1 MSKVSE
7 IQLNELTQALSGSHH
22 RIITS
27 IECNNYAKHSSE
39 WVEGATL
46 PSLSLPLYPF
56 GWLRPLQF
64 LPTPKCFT
72 SQKASYKRK
81 EREILSV
88 LHCWFGDNGD
98 SSLAHTGG
106 SYVGL
111 HPFCFSWPL
120 WHGGDWIRWSKDPR
134 SFSAFLFL
142 SFSPSLLWVV

>member
-1 MSKVSE
+1 M
-7 IQLNELTQALSGSHH
+7 QLNELAQTLSGF
-22 RIITS
+22 TS
-27 IECNNYAKHSSE
+27 EDNYKYRMLQLCKTLERTSR
-39 WVEGATL
+39 GATL
-46 PSLSLPLYPF
+46 PSLCLPLYPF

-98 SSLAHTGG
+98 SSPAHTGG

-111 HPFCFSWPL
+111 CPFCFSWPL
-120 WHGGDWIRWSKDPR
+120 WHGGDQIRWSKDPR
-134 SFSAFLFL
+134 SFSAFLLL